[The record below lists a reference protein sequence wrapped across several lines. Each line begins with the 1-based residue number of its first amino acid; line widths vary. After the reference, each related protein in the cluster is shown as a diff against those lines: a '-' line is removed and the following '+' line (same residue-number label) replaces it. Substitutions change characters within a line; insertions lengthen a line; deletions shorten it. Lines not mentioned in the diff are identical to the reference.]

1 MSTTSTDTNFEQRKW
16 ETERAF
22 RERELAVKE
31 REQASKEAELE
42 LKRKEQ
48 ARSQWSNPL
57 IVAILAASI
66 AAIGT
71 TAVAYLNA
79 NSAREVEAQRA
90 EEARILEVIKTGDP
104 DTAATNLRFLLDT
117 GLIRDVTTQNSLN
130 AFLKTRPQGSGPSLP
145 VVRLGTAISDLQ
157 TQQRA
162 LNQAEQQLKKIDRAR
177 HY

>member
-1 MSTTSTDTNFEQRKW
+1 MSTSPDVAAFEREKW
-16 ETERAF
+16 ETEKAF

-31 REQASKEAELE
+31 REQASREAELD
-42 LKRKEQ
+42 LKRKEH

-79 NSAREVEAQRA
+79 QSTRQVEAQRA
-90 EEARILEVIKTGDP
+90 EAARILEMLKTGDP
-104 DTAATNLRFLLDT
+104 DKAATNLRFLLDT

-130 AFLKTRPQGSGPSLP
+130 VFLKARTTGSGPSLP
-145 VVRLGTAISDLQ
+145 
-157 TQQRA
+157 
-162 LNQAEQQLKKIDRAR
+162 AEQLLKEIDKKRN
-177 HY
+177 Y